1 MMSANPHF
9 TVLVNSCDAFED
21 CWQPFFRLFSRYWP
35 GCDARVLLNTESKHW
50 ECDSVLVECTVVQ
63 RGATGRLSWS
73 ECLIRALDQV
83 RTPLVLYLQEDYF
96 IDRPVRVD
104 LIRRAVEHMI
114 SRPEVQHVGLTKHG
128 SHGPY
133 PPTDQEWLHLIRRD
147 ARYRI
152 STQAGLWRV
161 DALKSYLRPEEN
173 GWMFEIFG
181 TWRASRRDELFLCAD
196 HDPERGGP
204 AIDYLHTG
212 IIKGRWL
219 RGIQKVFETNG
230 IEVDYSR
237 RGFYEPK
244 HPLLHKFEVGSRL
257 LERPGYFLEQ
267 LFRGR

>member
-1 MMSANPHF
+1 MKSVNPHF
-9 TVLVNSCDAFED
+9 TVLVNSCDAFAD
-21 CWQPFFRLFSRYWP
+21 CWHPFFQLFSKYWP
-35 GCDARVLLNTESKHW
+35 NCDAKILLNTETKDWAS
-50 ECDSVLVECTVVQ
+50 EFARVECTQVQ
-63 RGATGRLSWS
+63 RDAVGRLPWS

-83 RTPLVLYLQEDYF
+83 QTPLVLYFQEDYF
-96 IDRPVRVD
+96 IHRPVRSELV
-104 LIRRAVEHMI
+104 LKAVEHMI
-114 SRPEVQHVGLTKHG
+114 AQPEVKHIGLTKHG

-133 PPTDQEWLHLIRRD
+133 LKTDQDWLHMIRRD

-161 DALKSYLRPEEN
+161 DALRSYLRSEEN

-181 TWRASRRDELFLCAD
+181 TWRASRRNETFLCAD
-196 HDPERGGP
+196 HDPARGGA

-219 RGIQKVFETNG
+219 REIQHVFQTNE
-230 IEVDYSR
+230 IDMDYSR
-237 RGFYEPK
+237 RGFYVPK

-267 LFRGR
+267 YFRGR